1 MLLILGNTWRFQL
14 CNVSYEIEFCKTGLV
29 DAAMGVSRA
38 SFQLEAW
45 SLYGVPTPAAVW
57 WIMTQTSVL
66 ETSSIYSMK
75 HDDDNGEE
83 KSKEIIEQER

>member
-1 MLLILGNTWRFQL
+1 MLLMLGNTWRFRL
-14 CNVSYEIEFCKTGLV
+14 CNVSYFHRILQDRTG
-29 DAAMGVSRA
+29 GCCHGSEP
-38 SFQLEAW
+38 SFISTGGLE
-45 SLYGVPTPAAVW
+45 YGVRTPAAVW

-75 HDDDNGEE
+75 NDDDNGEE

>member
-1 MLLILGNTWRFQL
+1 MLLILGNTWRFRL

-57 WIMTQTSVL
+57 WIMTQTLAYKGKQLSSGDIL
-66 ETSSIYSMK
+66 HLFNET
-75 HDDDNGEE
+75 
-83 KSKEIIEQER
+83 